1 MTQTA
6 ITKQPLPTT
15 QWVYPLGT
23 PGLRLGESLG
33 YRQTI
38 CWQPCIGTPKKLR
51 HHCELESIDAVR
63 CQQICGELSATQKHE
78 PLNPSRAQRL
88 EPLRPGWRQR
98 EPTIK
103 ALMHGCRSQ
112 EPTLK
117 WLGKERPVARE
128 AERSADHHSGRL
140 LWSPLL
146 QALLQ

>member
-1 MTQTA
+1 MTEVLNA
-6 ITKQPLPTT
+6 IGLPGARLHQRSR
-15 QWVYPLGT
+15 QW
-23 PGLRLGESLG
+23 RIRE
-33 YRQTI
+33 
-38 CWQPCIGTPKKLR
+38 WQPCIGTPKKLR

-117 WLGKERPVARE
+117 WLVKELPGARE